1 MVVFGCAS
9 TDEMA
14 KDSAGIGAKAAVAID
29 ENGNTLLMNA
39 VLRNSDSAID
49 AELSRSEYLAD
60 NAKFLNHANSD
71 GNNALHLAAIKRN
84 RNLAKRLLK
93 MGIDRNAVNNDGD
106 TALHIAVKNSD
117 SQLVDALLD
126 GGCDTDALDGEGATP
141 LILAARNGNGEL
153 VQKLISRHADTKIKD
168 SDRKSYVDYMGQ
180 SRPPVSDNEHKDN
193 ERKDN
198 ERNTERAEDT
208 NLQPP
213 KSLAARTNSFTVHFG
228 TRHTPAISAVKNRN
242 RTKLAELIKDGA
254 DMNESDEF
262 GNTPIMY
269 AVKANATAM
278 LPQLINAGA
287 AIDIRNDEGQTPLMY
302 AVSQN
307 SDSSVSILLGNGA
320 EASVCDTNGNT
331 ALSIAIGRRSVNLVS
346 ALLEAGANPNI
357 TFADGNT
364 ALIQMVYNDD
374 LPCAKAFLARVPEY
388 DVWQTNVYGKTALD
402 VAKEKHNM
410 GFVKLLESYQ

>member
-1 MVVFGCAS
+1 MSMFFFSCAS
-9 TDEMA
+9 TDETA

-29 ENGNTLLMNA
+29 ENGNTPLMSA

-168 SDRKSYVDYMGQ
+168 GMGKVY
-180 SRPPVSDNEHKDN
+180 SEYLSAKADEKKPKHGEDSKF
-193 ERKDN
+193 ERH
-198 ERNTERAEDT
+198 A
-208 NLQPP
+208 P
-213 KSLAARTNSFTVHFG
+213 KSESNSAIEKPAAIGKGFSIRFGLKRNPVIDAVRNGDRLSLDKAVDAGENVNS
-228 TRHTPAISAVKNRN
+228 K
-242 RTKLAELIKDGA
+242 
-254 DMNESDEF
+254 DEF
-262 GNTPIMY
+262 GNSALFY
-269 AVKANATAM
+269 ALKASDFSIFRR
-278 LPQLINAGA
+278 LLDLGA
-287 AIDIRNDEGQTPLMY
+287 NSGTRNNDGQTPLMY
-302 AVSQN
+302 AVFQN
-307 SDSSVSILLGNGA
+307 ADNFALALLKNGA
-320 EASVCDTNGNT
+320 SPSTVDDDGNS
-331 ALSIAIGRRSVNLVS
+331 ALSIAISNSSVNLVS